1 MNVPLVRL
9 EDDLRLA
16 VFAHGPPEGAPEITD
31 KRRSGMAH

>member
-16 VFAHGPPEGAPEITD
+16 VFAHGPPEGAPEN
-31 KRRSGMAH
+31 RAHSPP